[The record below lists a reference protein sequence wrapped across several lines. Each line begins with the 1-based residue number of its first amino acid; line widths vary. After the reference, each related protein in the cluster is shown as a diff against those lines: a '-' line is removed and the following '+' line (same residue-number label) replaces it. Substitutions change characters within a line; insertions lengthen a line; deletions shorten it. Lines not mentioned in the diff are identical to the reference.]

1 MGQLILEHNLI
12 AGSQGGMKLMA
23 RSLLIRETKT
33 SIKNDTFI
41 IRKEE
46 QKQEKVSLMG
56 QKAYT
61 SETY

>member
-1 MGQLILEHNLI
+1 MGQLILERNLI
-12 AGSQGGMKLMA
+12 AGSQGGVMLMA

-33 SIKNDTFI
+33 GIKIDTFI

-46 QKQEKVSLMG
+46 QKQGKVSLMG